1 MKTNLVNLL
10 AISALL
16 LTSSFAF
23 AQEKTTDYMVGDTI
37 KIQKGAQTYLT
48 GERPSSWVYGREFTI
63 QQVGTRRFP
72 DGLLLKGIYSWI
84 APKDVELTGAVERPV
99 EEEPAQEQGATV
111 AEQQTGTDDANN
123 EVEEANQSNANA
135 TDTIASEATDVA
147 PAESAVVKK
156 EENSNLYVM
165 DLKPA
170 EHSLLYPFHRFSIG
184 VRGGV
189 ASLMQKSD
197 VMGNWRAGFDALL
210 DLQYAYYFGAPQGKK
225 VNMGIMTG
233 VSLGWAQSGLKSAI
247 DTAYTVS
254 TDNGDIDYTI
264 SAEQAKENNGQLQLE
279 IPLMFTLV
287 TEKGLFFNVGPRF
300 IIPAY
305 AHYNQKLTNP
315 SINAY
320 FREEGVNVS
329 NEVIT
334 GRLQDNQLNTKG
346 KWNASKVNITLSAE
360 LGYEWLLSSGN
371 SVGLGVYANY
381 AVWSHYKNG
390 AQSDLKSLISVAPPS
405 TTAPADVDVFSA
417 SDTYLK
423 GLGYFDCGLKVSYNF
438 NFFKK
443 SKL

>member
-16 LTSSFAF
+16 FTSSFAF

-37 KIQKGAQTYLT
+37 KIKKDAQTYLT

-84 APKDVELTGAVERPV
+84 APKDVELTGAVERPA
-99 EEEPAQEQGATV
+99 EENPAQEQNATPA
-111 AEQQTGTDDANN
+111 AEGTSDNANN
-123 EVEEANQSNANA
+123 EMSEGSQPDANA

-147 PAESAVVKK
+147 PAEPAVVKK
-156 EENSNLYVM
+156 DENPNLYVM
-165 DLKPA
+165 DQKPA

-264 SAEQAKENNGQLQLE
+264 SAEQAKENNGQLQVE

-305 AHYNQKLTNP
+305 AHYNQKLTDP

-320 FREEGVNVS
+320 FQEEGVNVS

-334 GRLQDNQLNTKG
+334 GRLQDNQLKTKG

-405 TTAPADVDVFSA
+405 AAAPADVDVFSA

>member
-147 PAESAVVKK
+147 PAEPAVVKK
-156 EENSNLYVM
+156 EENPNLYVM
-165 DLKPA
+165 DQKPA

-264 SAEQAKENNGQLQLE
+264 SAEQAEENNGQLQLE

-305 AHYNQKLTNP
+305 AHYNQKLTDP

-320 FREEGVNVS
+320 FREEGVSVS

>member
-37 KIQKGAQTYLT
+37 KIKKDAQTYLT

-84 APKDVELTGAVERPV
+84 APKDVELTGAVERPA
-99 EEEPAQEQGATV
+99 EENPAQEQNATPA
-111 AEQQTGTDDANN
+111 AEGTSDNANN
-123 EVEEANQSNANA
+123 EMAEGSQSDANA

-147 PAESAVVKK
+147 PAEPAVVKK
-156 EENSNLYVM
+156 EENPNLYVM
-165 DLKPA
+165 DQKPA

-254 TDNGDIDYTI
+254 TDNGVVDYTI
-264 SAEQAKENNGQLQLE
+264 SAEQAKENNGQLQVE

-305 AHYNQKLTNP
+305 AHYNQKLTDP

-320 FREEGVNVS
+320 FREEGVNVG
-329 NEVIT
+329 NEAVI
-334 GRLQDNQLNTKG
+334 GRLQNNQLSTKG

-390 AQSDLKSLISVAPPS
+390 AQSDLKSLISIVPPS
-405 TTAPADVDVFSA
+405 DAAPIADVDVFSA

>member
-23 AQEKTTDYMVGDTI
+23 AQEKTVAYMVGDTI
-37 KIQKGAQTYLT
+37 KIKKDAQTYLT
-48 GERPSSWVYGREFTI
+48 GERPSSWVYGREFII
-63 QQVGTRRFP
+63 QQVGTHRFP

-84 APKDVELTGAVERPV
+84 SPKDVELVGPVERPA
-99 EEEPAQEQGATV
+99 EEETAQEQGATV
-111 AEQQTGTDDANN
+111 AEQQTETDDANN
-123 EVEEANQSNANA
+123 EVEEANQSDANA
-135 TDTIASEATDVA
+135 TDTTYVA
-147 PAESAVVKK
+147 PAETVVAKK
-156 EENSNLYVM
+156 DENSNLYVM

-170 EHSLLYPFHRFSIG
+170 EHSLRYPFHRFSIS

-264 SAEQAKENNGQLQLE
+264 SAEQAEENNGQLQLE

-305 AHYNQKLTNP
+305 AHYNQKLTDP

-320 FREEGVNVS
+320 FREEGVSVS

-405 TTAPADVDVFSA
+405 ATAPADVDVFSA
-417 SDTYLK
+417 SDTYFK
-423 GLGYFDCGLKVSYNF
+423 GLGFFDCGLKVSYNF

>member
-123 EVEEANQSNANA
+123 EVEEANQSDANA

-305 AHYNQKLTNP
+305 AHYNQKLTDP

-320 FREEGVNVS
+320 FREEGVSVS

-405 TTAPADVDVFSA
+405 ATAPADVDVFSA
-417 SDTYLK
+417 SDTYFK

>member
-37 KIQKGAQTYLT
+37 KIKKDAQTYLT

-63 QQVGTRRFP
+63 QQVGTHHFP

-84 APKDVELTGAVERPV
+84 APKDVELTGAVERPT
-99 EEEPAQEQGATV
+99 EENPAQEQNATPT
-111 AEQQTGTDDANN
+111 AEGTSDDANN
-123 EVEEANQSNANA
+123 EVEEANQSDANA
-135 TDTIASEATDVA
+135 TDTTYVA
-147 PAESAVVKK
+147 PAETVVVKK
-156 EENSNLYVM
+156 GENPNLYVM
-165 DLKPA
+165 DQKPA

-264 SAEQAKENNGQLQLE
+264 SAEQAEENNGQLQLE

-305 AHYNQKLTNP
+305 AHYNQKLTDP

-320 FREEGVNVS
+320 FREEGVSVS

-334 GRLQDNQLNTKG
+334 GRLQYDQLNTKG

-390 AQSDLKSLISVAPPS
+390 AQSDLKSLISVVPPS
-405 TTAPADVDVFSA
+405 ATAPADVDVFSA
-417 SDTYLK
+417 SDTYFK

>member
-37 KIQKGAQTYLT
+37 KIKKDAQTYLT

-84 APKDVELTGAVERPV
+84 APKDVELTGAVERPA
-99 EEEPAQEQGATV
+99 EGNPAQEQNATPA
-111 AEQQTGTDDANN
+111 AEGTSDNANN
-123 EVEEANQSNANA
+123 EMAEGSQSDANA

-147 PAESAVVKK
+147 PAEPAVVKK
-156 EENSNLYVM
+156 EENPNLYVM
-165 DLKPA
+165 DQKPA

-264 SAEQAKENNGQLQLE
+264 SAEQAKENNGQLQVE

-305 AHYNQKLTNP
+305 AHYNQKLTDP

-320 FREEGVNVS
+320 FQEEGVNVS

-334 GRLQDNQLNTKG
+334 GRLQDNQLKTKG

-405 TTAPADVDVFSA
+405 AAAPADVDVFSA

>member
-156 EENSNLYVM
+156 EENPNLYVM
-165 DLKPA
+165 DQKPA

-305 AHYNQKLTNP
+305 AHYNQKLTDP

-371 SVGLGVYANY
+371 SLGLGVYANY

-405 TTAPADVDVFSA
+405 ATAPADVDVFSA

>member
-37 KIQKGAQTYLT
+37 KIKKDAQTYLT

-84 APKDVELTGAVERPV
+84 APKDVELTGAVERPT
-99 EEEPAQEQGATV
+99 EENPAQEQNATPT
-111 AEQQTGTDDANN
+111 AEGTSDDANN
-123 EVEEANQSNANA
+123 EMAEGSQSNANA

-147 PAESAVVKK
+147 PAEPAVVKK
-156 EENSNLYVM
+156 EENPNLYVM
-165 DLKPA
+165 DQKPA
-170 EHSLLYPFHRFSIG
+170 EHSRLYPFHRFSIG

-264 SAEQAKENNGQLQLE
+264 SAEQAEENNGQLQLE

-305 AHYNQKLTNP
+305 AHYNQKLTDP
-315 SINAY
+315 SIDAY
-320 FREEGVNVS
+320 FREEGVSVS

-405 TTAPADVDVFSA
+405 ATAPADVDVFSA
-417 SDTYLK
+417 SDTYFK